1 MIVMTEKCTSNITQ
15 NDAVNQY
22 VVRTA
27 RMSWS
32 RKPEESA
39 EELQQQHINE
49 LTKKDLQIEELTEK
63 LKRKNLE
70 FEQLQALMGKD
81 PQYQS
86 LELRFAQQQT
96 RVDKLRKEVK
106 ELEQANQKLQEANR
120 DLSGRLANFEPPPEQ
135 QITYR
140 IRN

>member
-22 VVRTA
+22 FVPTA

-49 LTKKDLQIEELTEK
+49 LTKKDLQIEELTE
-63 LKRKNLE
+63 
-70 FEQLQALMGKD
+70 QLQALMKD

-96 RVDKLRKEVK
+96 RVDQLRNEVTKLK
-106 ELEQANQKLQEANR
+106 QANQQLQQANR
-120 DLSGRLANFEPPPEQ
+120 DLSGRLADFEQPPELP
-135 QITYR
+135 ITYP
-140 IRN
+140 IRNQDKH